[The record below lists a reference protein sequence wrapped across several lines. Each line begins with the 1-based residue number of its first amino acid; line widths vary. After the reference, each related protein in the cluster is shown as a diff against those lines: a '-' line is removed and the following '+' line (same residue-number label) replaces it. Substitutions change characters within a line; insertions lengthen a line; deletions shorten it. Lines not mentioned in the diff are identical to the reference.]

1 MANNTKLV
9 LPPDVEKAT
18 LAEDFIET
26 VRELKGPFIRVRVEG
41 VVSPNEAKEC
51 RVAFVQS
58 LYFILPLKKG
68 DEVYVAS
75 FDNSATLYLW
85 GLANPFPQVLL
96 DAVQFPNAGTL
107 VSPPDLTKEQT
118 FSFHYIS
125 PGFYFIGG
133 DEVMVMVS
141 GDVYTC
147 YTPKSVIT
155 FCASDGEY
163 SIKTK
168 DFIVEASG
176 AITLKSNGVSA
187 NSNSVDMKA
196 MIEELAGIVSDIVEA
211 LSTGTTVPIAGNG
224 APGVGLYGAQMAAV
238 VTKMNMWKT
247 SKLNEF
253 FRT

>member
-1 MANNTKLV
+1 MPSNTKLV

-18 LAEDFIET
+18 LAEDFIAT

-41 VVSPNEAKEC
+41 LISPNEPKEC
-51 RVAFVQS
+51 RVAFVPS

-75 FDNSATLYLW
+75 FSNSPTLYLW
-85 GLANPFPQVLL
+85 GLVDPFPQVLL
-96 DAVQFPNAGTL
+96 DAIQFPVAGTL
-107 VSPPDLTKEQT
+107 VSPPDLSKENT
-118 FSFHYIS
+118 FSFHYVS

-133 DEVMVMVS
+133 DEIMVMVS

-168 DFIVEASG
+168 DFVVEASG
-176 AITLKSNGVSA
+176 AITLKSSGVSA
-187 NSNSVDMKA
+187 SSNNVDMKA
-196 MIEELAGIVSDIVEA
+196 MIEELSGIVSDIVDA

-224 APGVGLYGAQMAAV
+224 APGVGLYSAQMAAV
-238 VTKMNMWKT
+238 VTKMSLWKST
-247 SKLNEF
+247 KLNEF
-253 FRT
+253 FRV